1 MSLAKTRAK
10 KTKARKSK
18 FQQLWEK
25 AERLKKSNQK
35 LDVEL
40 NSLLR
45 RVEGEVMPQ
54 ELAMGALI
62 KTMLEKQLA
71 FAEKRSLTRWQRAE
85 LDDWIHENLEEIDC
99 MGLVDEDLR
108 NAMANKHAREHDID
122 LDDNS
127 DLSPAEQLDQY
138 YEAISPADARAA
150 EGMQDDPFATDDDDS
165 AFADAMMDELFGN
178 RNAPDG
184 ASATPHERAQHDL
197 FEDMFEQFADSQ
209 ANTASAN
216 PKQSIDSTVFKRL
229 FRQTATALHPDK
241 EQDEKRR
248 EEKHTLMSTLLDA
261 RKNNDLITVLQLH
274 QQFVDADHSLSN
286 ADQHDLEAVLLNYL
300 AQQVERKA
308 DIINQSPL
316 HAGVYKRFYARSQ
329 KSINK
334 KIAQHLQSLQQ
345 RSDSYHYFSSEIRTL
360 KALKE
365 VLAERYEQ
373 NRYSSFADQF
383 FDGRDIPW

>member
-25 AERLKKSNQK
+25 AERLKKSNRK

-138 YEAISPADARAA
+138 YQAISPADARAA

>member
-25 AERLKKSNQK
+25 AERLKKSNRK

-85 LDDWIHENLEEIDC
+85 LDDWIYENLEEIDC

-138 YEAISPADARAA
+138 YQAISPADARAA

-316 HAGVYKRFYARSQ
+316 HAGVYKRFYALSQ

-383 FDGRDIPW
+383 FDGRDISW

>member
-10 KTKARKSK
+10 KTKAHKSK

-25 AERLKKSNQK
+25 AERLKRSNQK
-35 LDVEL
+35 LDIEL

-45 RVEGEVMPQ
+45 RVENEVMPR

-62 KTMLEKQLA
+62 KTMIEKQLA

-99 MGLVDEDLR
+99 MGLVDADLR
-108 NAMANKHAREHDID
+108 DAMARKHARENDID
-122 LDDNS
+122 
-127 DLSPAEQLDQY
+127 
-138 YEAISPADARAA
+138 I
-150 EGMQDDPFATDDDDS
+150 DDDS
-165 AFADAMMDELFGN
+165 AQSPSEQLEQYYASLNPHGAAENSRDDPYSADFDESAFDDSMTDDLFGDD
-178 RNAPDG
+178 A
-184 ASATPHERAQHDL
+184 AATQQEQVQRKL
-197 FEDMFEQFADSQ
+197 FEEMFEQFAGSHADDAP
-209 ANTASAN
+209 ANT
-216 PKQSIDSTVFKRL
+216 KQTIDSSVFKRL

-241 EQDEKRR
+241 EQDDKRR

-274 QQFVDADHSLSN
+274 QQFVNAEHSLSN
-286 ADQHDLEAVLLNYL
+286 ADQHDLEGVLLNYL
-300 AQQVERKA
+300 GQQQDRKA
-308 DIINQSPL
+308 DIINQSSL

-334 KIAQHLQSLQQ
+334 KIAHHLKSLEQ
-345 RSDSYHYFSSEIRTL
+345 RSASYEYFYSEVKTL

-365 VLAERYEQ
+365 LLTERYDQ
-373 NRYSSFADQF
+373 HRYSMLADEL
-383 FDGRDIPW
+383 FDDFRDGPW

>member
-25 AERLKKSNQK
+25 AERLKKSNRK

-316 HAGVYKRFYARSQ
+316 HAGVYKRFYALSQ

>member
-25 AERLKKSNQK
+25 AERLKKSNRK

-54 ELAMGALI
+54 ALAMGALI

-261 RKNNDLITVLQLH
+261 RKNNDLITVLRLH

-383 FDGRDIPW
+383 FGDRDTPW